1 MVTVAAPLTT
11 IELVAQTPDIVQSCI
26 ILQPTPPPDPVD
38 PIPDPAED
46 NEIVV
51 PLPPDIVYGDLPTVS
66 IIDTTPDQMIGC
78 IVDTG
83 GNPQGR
89 LDALFPAAI
98 NGDGVLERL
107 NNHIWVYDGS
117 TWNDVGSSPG
127 PTVVVNYII
136 APYNEIYLA
145 EGRVRVGIEVE
156 AVPYAFDQLTEPTD
170 YTITLGLLL
179 QSSQAL
185 VRVPAANTFAA
196 SSHVPQVS
204 GGASVLVP
212 SKNTAF
218 AVPVP
223 AVGAGKSI
231 NVPVIDLGFAAPVV
245 PYVGSL
251 ATVVQAP
258 ASTANLASAAPSV
271 TAGKSVAVP
280 STDFALAAHVPQVN
294 DEPPSVVLVGA
305 QSAATASIV
314 LSLGT
319 YLQNDVHL
327 LVIETG
333 GEGSTLTPPSPWDS
347 VPGSPVTDVATTA
360 GSKLQ
365 VWWQRAA
372 SNSTG
377 TETVTIGD
385 SGDHQLAVLYT
396 IRGCTTTGNPW
407 DVTATSQK
415 TTASLVS
422 TAPSVTT
429 NYGQTL
435 VFSVVTRPND
445 SAATTFFN
453 APTNASLSNLTD
465 QGEAGTALG
474 HGGGFASS
482 SGVLVY
488 PGSTGVTTF
497 THGTS
502 FTSTGFTI
510 AFRP

>member
-1 MVTVAAPLTT
+1 MTSVLAPVKT
-11 IELVAQTPDIVQSCI
+11 ITLQGLAPDVIQSCVLAPAPPTPDPEPADAIYA
-26 ILQPTPPPDPVD
+26 PVA
-38 PIPDPAED
+38 PGITYAGLP
-46 NEIVV
+46 VV
-51 PLPPDIVYGDLPTVS
+51 PAVV
-66 IIDTTPDQMIGC
+66 DTSPDQIIGC
-78 IVDTG
+78 CNDVGTD
-83 GNPQGR
+83 PQGR
-89 LDALFPAAI
+89 LNALFPAAI
-98 NGDGVLERL
+98 SGDGVVDRAS
-107 NNHIWVYDGS
+107 NDIWVFDGA
-117 TWNDVGSSPG
+117 TWNNVGPTPG
-127 PTVVVNYII
+127 PTLTVNSTI
-136 APYNEIYLA
+136 PPWNEIVVYDA
-145 EGRVRVGIEVE
+145 RVRTRLEVNGL
-156 AVPYAFDQLTEPTD
+156 AYALELLTEPAANG
-170 YTITLGLLL
+170 ITLGLGV
-179 QSSQAL
+179 QTSQAL
-185 VRVPAANTFAA
+185 IRVPAANTFTPSAHA
-196 SSHVPQVS
+196 PQIS
-204 GGASVLVP
+204 GGASV
-212 SKNTAF
+212 
-218 AVPVP
+218 AVPAQNTGL
-223 AVGAGKSI
+223 AVLTPSVSAGKSI
-231 NVPVIDLGFAAPVV
+231 NVPLLDIDFAASVV
-245 PYVGSL
+245 PYVGPL
-251 ATVVQAP
+251 ATVVQPP
-258 ASTANLASAAPSV
+258 AANAALGILMPNV
-271 TAGKSVAVP
+271 AAGKAIAIPALDQS
-280 STDFALAAHVPQVN
+280 LAAHVPQVN

-305 QSAATASIV
+305 QSAATTSIV

-385 SGDHQLAVLYT
+385 SGDHQLAVLFT
-396 IRGCTTTGNPW
+396 IRGCATAGNPW

-453 APTNASLSNLTD
+453 APTNASLSGLTD

-474 HGGGFASS
+474 HGGGFAAS